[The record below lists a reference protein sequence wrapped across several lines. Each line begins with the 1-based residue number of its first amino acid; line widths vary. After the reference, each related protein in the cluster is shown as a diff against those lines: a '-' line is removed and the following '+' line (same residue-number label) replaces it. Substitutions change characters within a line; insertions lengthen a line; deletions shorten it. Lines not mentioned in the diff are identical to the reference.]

1 MAIIKNLLKEHG
13 YSLVALPKADISPLQ
28 LLSKETGYVSF
39 LGGTVQ
45 TLFTADEAGVP
56 HVERDAE
63 VNSIQGE
70 TSLSFDLEGG
80 ISFLENIF
88 KVIGINHTY
97 KLGSLKGSTNLKN
110 ADSVVFSFSNPK
122 EDRIDLLGLDKFLN
136 GSIPQEKAF
145 KSYVKRLK
153 ESDLYVISAVL
164 KSTDFSIEVFDSN
177 ATYVD
182 ISADVKSI
190 VDVDGK
196 VSRDRDSE
204 YKIQYKGD
212 KPFVF
217 ALKAVQV
224 LYDKPKW
231 FEFWNKEEAY
241 FRIKNQESLVVRGDE
256 SEIYYLEIDNF
267 ILSGEE

>member
-1 MAIIKNLLKEHG
+1 MRIIKNLLKEHG
-13 YSLVALPKADISPLQ
+13 YSLVALPKADIAPLE

-39 LGGTVQ
+39 LNGTVQ

-56 HVERDAE
+56 TIQRNGE
-63 VNSIQGE
+63 VSDIQGE
-70 TSLSFDLEGG
+70 TSLSLDLEGG
-80 ISFLENIF
+80 LSFLENIF
-88 KVIGINHTY
+88 KVIGINPAY

-110 ADSVVFSFSNPK
+110 ADSVVFSFSNLK
-122 EDRIDLLGLDKFLN
+122 EDKIDLLALDKFLN
-136 GSIPQEKAF
+136 GSIPKENEFKNAF
-145 KSYVKRLK
+145 YKLK
-153 ESDLYVISAVL
+153 KNDLYVISSVL

-182 ISADVKSI
+182 ISAEVKSI
-190 VDVDGK
+190 VDVNGK
-196 VSRDRDSE
+196 VSRDKDSE
-204 YKIQYKGD
+204 YKIHYKGD

-241 FRIKNQESLVVRGDE
+241 FRIQNKESLLLRGGDE
-256 SEIYYLEIDNF
+256 EVFYLEATNF
-267 ILSGEE
+267 IFPA